1 VNLPV
6 TASQVA
12 RITDVFRGK
21 PETKKNRERKKR
33 LIGNDSNE
41 GTIKKKP
48 YWKKKKRGL
57 MEKRKERWKLN
68 KNKTDICRKETGD
81 TVSKNK
87 ERSHK
92 KDALSNRKE
101 PLE

>member
-1 VNLPV
+1 
-6 TASQVA
+6 
-12 RITDVFRGK
+12 
-21 PETKKNRERKKR
+21 
-33 LIGNDSNE
+33 
-41 GTIKKKP
+41 
-48 YWKKKKRGL
+48 

>member
-41 GTIKKKP
+41 GTIKKKTLLEKE
-48 YWKKKKRGL
+48 KKGLNGEKKGE
-57 MEKRKERWKLN
+57 METKQK
-68 KNKTDICRKETGD
+68 
-81 TVSKNK
+81 
-87 ERSHK
+87 
-92 KDALSNRKE
+92 
-101 PLE
+101 